1 MAKKACS
8 QKTSSRRFRSWIHGS
23 AFGLLM
29 TLAVGTLGLQMTF
42 AGKVAPNTMM
52 LDTLIEFEDGTTVQE
67 DLSGQLD
74 AFEKTQA
81 TLIFQENEY
90 SFGWEELGLK
100 LDKTATVQSI
110 PVISAKKSPWSFEG
124 GLLGEKEVVIYF
136 KWDGGALMEALN
148 NVIPE
153 LESAPIEPQLQWNSR
168 ARAFETIA
176 GQDGWMVDRAALTSV
191 FEEQIKTLTPVPT
204 TLTTEVKV
212 PALTTSAL
220 EASKPHLQSKLTQ
233 PITMTAEG
241 DSWTLDWRDH
251 LDWLTFVPQKTVMV
265 EGVAIPMRGENA
277 IENVATQVTIDIG
290 LNGDAVGTYVTDE
303 LAPDL
308 EVAAEDVIISMED
321 GGDIVFGGT
330 ATDGIEVSHERL
342 TRLLEMALRKD
353 VTDVEIPLVKTPA
366 QVTVDDAL
374 RERGITELVSTG
386 YSGYWGSPYNRQHNI
401 RVAIGRYDG
410 ILVEQGETFS
420 FGEILGE
427 VDGSTGYAKELV
439 IKEGET
445 IPEYGGGICQV
456 SSTLFRAILFGG
468 LPIVE
473 RHPHSYAVSYY
484 SFPLGYGLDAT
495 VYPPQV
501 DLKFLNDMDTPLLI
515 QAYQEGQEAYFKFYG
530 TKDGREVALDGPY
543 ISNRR
548 SAPEPIITETTELA
562 PGQKKKVDSAHSGF
576 TATWTRNTTYSD
588 GRNETDTIV
597 SPYTAWAEK
606 WLVGVD
612 KNE

>member
-1 MAKKACS
+1 MSS
-8 QKTSSRRFRSWIHGS
+8 QRFKHWVHGS
-23 AFGLLM
+23 AFAVLM
-29 TLAVGTLGLQMTF
+29 AVAVGTLGLQMAF

-52 LDTLIEFEDGTTVQE
+52 MNSLIEFEDGTTVQE
-67 DLSGQLD
+67 DLSRQLD
-74 AFEKTQA
+74 AFEDTQA
-81 TLIFQENEY
+81 TLIYEDIEY
-90 SFGWEELGLK
+90 AFAWTDLGLK
-100 LDKTATVQSI
+100 IDKTATVQGI
-110 PVISAKKSPWSFEG
+110 PVISASHSPWAFEG
-124 GLLGEKEVVIYF
+124 GLLGEKEVGVYF
-136 KWDGGALMEALN
+136 KWDGGKLLETLN

-176 GQDGWMVDRAALTSV
+176 GQDGWMIDREALTTA
-191 FEEQIKTLTPVPT
+191 FNEQVQTLTPAPT
-204 TLTTEVKV
+204 TLTTVMKK

-220 EASKPHLQSKLTQ
+220 EAAKPRLQSKLTQ
-233 PITMTAEG
+233 PITLTAEG

-251 LDWLTFVPQKTVMV
+251 LDWLTFMPQKTVMV
-265 EGVAIPMRGENA
+265 EGVAIPIMEENTP
-277 IENVATQVTIDIG
+277 EHLATQVTINIE
-290 LNGDAVGTYVTDE
+290 LNGDAVSTYVTDE
-303 LAPDL
+303 LASDL
-308 EVAAEDVIISMED
+308 EVAAEDVIISQD
-321 GGDIVFGGT
+321 DNGDIAFEGT
-330 ATDGIEVSHERL
+330 ATDGIEVSAERL
-342 TRLLEMALRKD
+342 TRLLEMALNKD
-353 VTDVEIPLVKTPA
+353 ITDVEIPLVKTLA
-366 QVTVDDAL
+366 QVTVDEEL
-374 RERGITELVSTG
+374 YERGITELVSTG

-410 ILVEQGETFS
+410 VMVEPGETFS

-473 RHPHSYAVSYY
+473 RYPHSYAVSYY
-484 SFPLGYGLDAT
+484 SYPLGYGLDAT

-543 ISNRR
+543 ISDRR
-548 SAPEPIITETTELA
+548 SAPPPIITETTELA
-562 PGQKKKVDSAHSGF
+562 PGVREKVDSAHNGF
-576 TATWTRNTTYSD
+576 TATWTRHTIYPD
-588 GRNETDTIV
+588 GRNEEDIIV